1 MAPAGAARSA
11 PWLAAPHARVEGRA
25 QRIAPRRRDGAAQQ
39 QVAVTVER
47 GGLLCLQGRDLGR
60 QRMLAHDVAY
70 NLNVLFAI
78 VLAPKAIRA
87 KQEPQPTTVRARKI
101 FEGYRTTGVFVRR
114 AKAMTAARH
123 SKRYGAGTLRLGSHL
138 RRGFENS
145 GRSALS
151 NRQHRSNKHN
161 AADAPEKSAPS
172 LLKRLGPGL
181 ITGAADDDPSGIAT
195 YSQAGAQFGYGLL
208 WTVFLTLPFMI
219 AIQLVSARIGRVT
232 GKGLAANV
240 MQIAP
245 RWAVLGL
252 VSLLVI
258 ANTFNIAADIA
269 AMAEAL
275 SLVIGGLNH
284 EHALI
289 FAAGS
294 TILQVFVPYRR
305 YSPVLKFLTLA
316 LFAYVATAFTVEI
329 PWSTALLAAVWPKA
343 DVSGDY
349 FLMVVAVL
357 GTTISPYLFFW
368 QASQEVEEMNQGKR
382 DKPLRDLPSG
392 GDPEIARIRAD
403 TIVGMLLSNTIAFFI
418 ILTTASVLHANGVT
432 NINSA
437 TQAAEALRPLAGD
450 FTFALFA
457 LGIIGTGLLAIPV
470 LAGSAAYG
478 VAEIFGWRATLE
490 ARPEKAV
497 GFYTIIAAATII
509 GFGLGFT
516 GIDSIHML
524 VWSAVLN
531 GIVAVPIMAMMML
544 IVASAAIMGRFKAR
558 SWLVVLGW
566 LGTAIMA
573 LAVLALLGSSLVG

>member
-1 MAPAGAARSA
+1 
-11 PWLAAPHARVEGRA
+11 V
-25 QRIAPRRRDGAAQQ
+25 
-39 QVAVTVER
+39 
-47 GGLLCLQGRDLGR
+47 
-60 QRMLAHDVAY
+60 
-70 NLNVLFAI
+70 
-78 VLAPKAIRA
+78 
-87 KQEPQPTTVRARKI
+87 
-101 FEGYRTTGVFVRR
+101 
-114 AKAMTAARH
+114 
-123 SKRYGAGTLRLGSHL
+123 
-138 RRGFENS
+138 
-145 GRSALS
+145 S
-151 NRQHRSNKHN
+151 NRSHHRPNKHD
-161 AADAPEKSAPS
+161 AADAPTKSAPM
-172 LLKRLGPGL
+172 LLQRLGPGL

-240 MQIAP
+240 LQIAP
-245 RWAVLGL
+245 RWIVLGL

-316 LFAYVATAFTVEI
+316 LFAYVATAFTVKI
-329 PWSTALLAAVWPKA
+329 PWSTALLAAVWPKVN
-343 DVSGDY
+343 VSGDY

-382 DKPLRDLPSG
+382 DKPLRDLPSSG
-392 GDPEIARIRAD
+392 NHPEIARIRAD
-403 TIVGMLLSNTIAFFI
+403 TIVGMLLSNCIAFFI
-418 ILTTASVLHANGVT
+418 ILTTASVLNANGVT
-432 NINSA
+432 NIVSA

-544 IVASAAIMGRFKAR
+544 IVSSEPIMRRFKAR
-558 SWLVVLGW
+558 SSLVALGW
-566 LGTAIMA
+566 LGTALMA
-573 LAVLALLGSSLVG
+573 LAVLALVGASVAG

>member
-1 MAPAGAARSA
+1 M
-11 PWLAAPHARVEGRA
+11 
-25 QRIAPRRRDGAAQQ
+25 
-39 QVAVTVER
+39 
-47 GGLLCLQGRDLGR
+47 
-60 QRMLAHDVAY
+60 
-70 NLNVLFAI
+70 
-78 VLAPKAIRA
+78 
-87 KQEPQPTTVRARKI
+87 
-101 FEGYRTTGVFVRR
+101 
-114 AKAMTAARH
+114 
-123 SKRYGAGTLRLGSHL
+123 
-138 RRGFENS
+138 
-145 GRSALS
+145 S
-151 NRQHRSNKHN
+151 NRQQHRPSNHS
-161 AADAPEKSAPS
+161 ATDAPEKSAPS

-219 AIQLVSARIGRVT
+219 AIQLVSAQIGRVT

-245 RWAVLGL
+245 RWIVLGL

-437 TQAAEALRPLAGD
+437 TQAAEALRPLAGN

-544 IVASAAIMGRFKAR
+544 IVASAAIMGRFRAR

-573 LAVLALLGSSLVG
+573 LAVVALLGSSLVG